1 MLTIVTSAISAE
13 MAAARCRRTMARN
26 VKSTKV
32 VADSSAGEQAE
43 LFVLPPKVLILT
55 IYGAFVRQ
63 MGNWLAVADLI
74 ALMAELG
81 FGEQVVRSAAS
92 RMKKAGLLEARTLE
106 RAPGYALTPAA
117 LELLA
122 DGDARIFHAEIP
134 ADPAEGW
141 VLVAFSVP
149 EQHRDQRHVLRSRLV
164 WLGFGQVA
172 YGVWVA
178 PRRVLPELRRMLE
191 RTGLVVYATLWE
203 ARYLGDAHDLVR
215 DAWDLDELERSYE
228 DFLERCRP
236 MTEAWRR
243 PAQRTDREAF
253 VDYVRMLSAWRR
265 LPYMDPGL
273 PLDLLPE
280 GWSGQR
286 ARELF
291 AALDQRLKDRALQHV
306 LAVARRRFAATGRA
320 GSK

>member
-1 MLTIVTSAISAE
+1 MV
-13 MAAARCRRTMARN
+13 RN
-26 VKSTKV
+26 VKSAKV
-32 VADSSAGEQAE
+32 AAESSAAEQPE
-43 LFVLPPKVLILT
+43 LFALPPKALILT

-74 ALMAELG
+74 ALMSELG

-92 RMKKAGLLEARTLE
+92 RMKKAGLLEAQTLE
-106 RAPGYALTPAA
+106 RAPGYALTAAA
-117 LELLA
+117 LEMLV

-141 VLVAFSVP
+141 VLVAFSIP
-149 EQHRDQRHVLRSRLV
+149 EQRRDQRHVLRSRLV

-172 YGVWVA
+172 SGVWVA
-178 PRRVLPELRRMLE
+178 PRRVLRELRRMLE
-191 RTGLVVYATLWE
+191 RTGLAGYVTLWE
-203 ARYLGDAHDLVR
+203 ARYLGDAGDLVR
-215 DAWDLDELERSYE
+215 EAWDLDQLELSYE

-236 MTEAWRR
+236 MAEAWRR
-243 PAQRTDREAF
+243 PAQRTDRDAF

-273 PLDLLPE
+273 PLELLPA

-291 AALDQRLKDRALQHV
+291 GDLDERLKDRALQHV
-306 LAVARRRFAATGRA
+306 LAVARRRFAAAGRA
-320 GSK
+320 RSK